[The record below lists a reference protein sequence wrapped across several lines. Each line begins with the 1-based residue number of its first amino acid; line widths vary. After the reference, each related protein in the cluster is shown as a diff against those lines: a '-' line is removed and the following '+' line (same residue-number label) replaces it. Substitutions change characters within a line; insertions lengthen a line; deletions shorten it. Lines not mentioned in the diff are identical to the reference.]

1 MKELLF
7 WILFSIMIAIVVH
20 TIAITVSR
28 PFRSF
33 QEILDDRFRNFVQ
46 KMLSQSVRFMTVQTY
61 WTRAEHR
68 ARVRALYATD
78 PMIKEELL
86 KEAQRISEG
95 IENMTPDER
104 MERMNK

>member
-7 WILFSIMIAIVVH
+7 WILFSSMIAIAVYAF
-20 TIAITVSR
+20 AITFSR

-68 ARVRALYATD
+68 ARVCALCATD

-86 KEAQRISEG
+86 KEAQRVAEG